1 MYGPDGHGGMVF
13 ADVVSFL
20 RLSAARE
27 ESATLDIAEATV
39 LKFDSLL
46 SVLSAIRQSIP
57 QDPRREQDL
66 LCIAR
71 EVQELSFS
79 LARVR
84 SRWTD
89 LEAGIQ
95 PRSRV
100 LDPQQERSGRPGRPK
115 ITINKQQILFLREL
129 RFTWSKIAAMYGI
142 SRKTLYNIRQRMGM
156 REESDGDHTQF
167 TSISDA
173 DLQEQMQAVKLI
185 MPDAG
190 QSMIRGVLLACG
202 LNVPLSR
209 LQECISV
216 VDPINTALRWATPIH
231 RRRYAVEAPNSLWHI
246 DGNHKLVRY
255 HSLSG

>member
-1 MYGPDGHGGMVF
+1 MVQMVMEECWDSFF

-27 ESATLDIAEATV
+27 ESATHDIAEATV

-46 SVLSAIRQSIP
+46 SVLSAIRQSILH
-57 QDPRREQDL
+57 PRREQDL

-84 SRWTD
+84 NRWTD
-89 LEAGIQ
+89 FEAGIQ
-95 PRSRV
+95 PRSRI

-129 RFTWSKIAAMYGI
+129 RFTWSRIAAMYGI
-142 SRKTLYNIRQRMGM
+142 SRKTLYNIRQQIGM
-156 REESDGDHTQF
+156 RRESDGDHTQF
-167 TSISDA
+167 TCISDA
-173 DLQEQMQAVKLI
+173 DLQEQVQAVKLI

-190 QSMIRGVLLACG
+190 QSMIHGVLLARG
-202 LNVPLSR
+202 VNVPLSR
-209 LQECISV
+209 LQECILV
-216 VDPINTALRWATPIH
+216 VDPQP
-231 RRRYAVEAPNSLWHI
+231 
-246 DGNHKLVRY
+246 
-255 HSLSG
+255 